1 MVLKR
6 SPIAAVVHGNSSV
19 ILADRAGGLIVTPID
34 DSKPSQ
40 LYILQSPTQLLI
52 TTVSFTEH
60 ELDDESVKRQVDL
73 LLSPMLVVFVFERP
87 RRQPRR
93 GKCPHCNDDLAGLTP
108 AATCPECGHSLTV
121 ASHPVATP
129 SPHPHA

>member
-19 ILADRAGGLIVTPID
+19 ILADRAGGLIVMSID

-52 TTVSFTEH
+52 TTVPFIEY
-60 ELDDESVKRQVDL
+60 ERDDESVKRQVDL
-73 LLSPMLVVFVFERP
+73 LLSRMLVAFVFGRP
-87 RRQPRR
+87 RR
-93 GKCPHCNDDLAGLTP
+93 
-108 AATCPECGHSLTV
+108 
-121 ASHPVATP
+121 
-129 SPHPHA
+129 